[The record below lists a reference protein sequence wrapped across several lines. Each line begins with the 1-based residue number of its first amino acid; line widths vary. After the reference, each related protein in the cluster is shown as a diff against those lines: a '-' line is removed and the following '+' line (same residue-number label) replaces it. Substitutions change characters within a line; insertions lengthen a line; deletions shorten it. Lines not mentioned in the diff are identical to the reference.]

1 MTDQGALRKPMHLSL
16 GQRFVPRM
24 LNQVTS
30 DMHMHQN
37 YFDFVDG
44 LMMDEM

>member
-1 MTDQGALRKPMHLSL
+1 MELSL
-16 GQRFVPRM
+16 GQRFVPRL

-37 YFDFVDG
+37 YFDFVDSV
-44 LMMDEM
+44 LNEEMS